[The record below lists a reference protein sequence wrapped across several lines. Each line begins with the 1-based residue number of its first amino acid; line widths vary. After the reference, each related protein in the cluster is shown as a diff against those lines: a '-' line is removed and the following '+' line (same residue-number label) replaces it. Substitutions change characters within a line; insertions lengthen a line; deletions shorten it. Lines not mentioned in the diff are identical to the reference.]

1 MSAIWCMHHLHGGDD
16 ATTQLRR
23 VLERVGL
30 HHEQAGQ
37 GLGELLPVDATAG
50 GARCMAAA

>member
-1 MSAIWCMHHLHGGDD
+1 MHHLHGGDD